1 MQSANNYDNYILI
14 TYSLLV
20 VEVETSMLG
29 VQISTDCTF
38 VPAVGLVLLRK
49 IADLPTQ
56 ECISDH
62 NLSPKVGWPT
72 GCLAISVKSET
83 PLFLDIYRR
92 SRLFFHVV
100 IGHCAGFD
108 FLKKKCANFFLV
120 RVRARYKPSL
130 VFRLN
135 LVCSKFKFKSSASIQ
150 LFGLKT
156 TSHVKYDLKN
166 SFLR

>member
-1 MQSANNYDNYILI
+1 MGSYREVETLCDMQSVNNYDNYILI

-62 NLSPKVGWPT
+62 NLSPKVG
-72 GCLAISVKSET
+72 
-83 PLFLDIYRR
+83 
-92 SRLFFHVV
+92 
-100 IGHCAGFD
+100 
-108 FLKKKCANFFLV
+108 
-120 RVRARYKPSL
+120 
-130 VFRLN
+130 
-135 LVCSKFKFKSSASIQ
+135 
-150 LFGLKT
+150 
-156 TSHVKYDLKN
+156 
-166 SFLR
+166 